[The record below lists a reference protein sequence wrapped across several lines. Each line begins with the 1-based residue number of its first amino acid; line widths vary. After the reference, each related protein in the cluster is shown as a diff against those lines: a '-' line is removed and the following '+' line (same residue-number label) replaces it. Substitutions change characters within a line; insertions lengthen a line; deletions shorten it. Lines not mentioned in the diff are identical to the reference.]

1 MVKVIDQDI
10 PAWFYRE
17 YQRSLGFAHESK
29 TGSGI
34 FSVRK
39 RPPYKLPHMRTN
51 SGNSPSGAQLKVRE
65 AFKKCVDCFNN
76 SPRKGGAIPPEIGYR
91 SKEWWYHESN
101 SETWPDYVGK
111 EKQKWNPEEEDAQ
124 QWKKSDGNYEPSNWF
139 LQTDEPDFITFYD
152 EMKSK
157 YGFPWSPTNNPDQ
170 ICIKMNKIVIN
181 EIEYN
186 LDQDTTITWTPGETA
201 KARKG
206 VCDDQSVLHYAL
218 TYKALTDLGW
228 SAEQINE
235 RLAMIPNWCGGGGH
249 VFNWWK
255 QNNGATKIVENTLD
269 PNQAPDVVGDLWYWG
284 HWKSKHLIQ
293 RVNKDGAYNP
303 RIIGNG
309 VIYPLWY
316 YNLFIHRSWQTFFDG
331 GVPEWCYDSSLN
343 IPYDLKELAW
353 VNGGT
358 SVASNRVRGLIYASK
373 GTKQIYRSFFRLD
386 ITSLW
391 DEELAFFR
399 IKYTPGGTNAVMQKW
414 LHSSSYSNEIFNG
427 LDVKTCDIYDP
438 NTITWDNQPTQLELI
453 KKIEYLESAPT
464 YRYYTEYMNL
474 TNELLQQAVNKKD
487 TYFYISITYRDDW
500 AQINDLNFYNQ
511 SAIRSHGF
519 WANKFSYFTVTAQAG
534 IK

>member
-65 AFKKCVDCFNN
+65 AFKKCIDCFNN
-76 SPRKGGAIPPEIGYR
+76 SPRKGGAIPPELGYR

-101 SETWPDYVGK
+101 SETWPDYVGQ
-111 EKQKWNPEEEDAQ
+111 EKQKWNPEEEDAE

-186 LDQDTTITWTPGETA
+186 LDQDTSITWTPGETA

-284 HWKSKHLIQ
+284 HWKSKNLIQ

-316 YNLFIHRSWQTFFDG
+316 YNLFIHRSWKIFFDG
-331 GVPEWCYDSSLN
+331 GVPEWCCKEINCDHGESTIGKQSTLFYNINWATCWANAYSNYDAAEWEPGTYHKKNFLASSAGLLTDNRYYAVIYTNRN
-343 IPYDLKELAW
+343 ILVFKPSNFLTQEEWNKITTVNFRWNPTPYYGYSTEGGEYTLLETGEKKEQIFDWISFTVPKSLGNYNDFRVTLEGNARNSDDLKPATPTLG
-353 VNGGT
+353 NPT
-358 SVASNRVRGLIYASK
+358 SVGSHTWLTEA
-373 GTKQIYRSFFRLD
+373 RLCV
-386 ITSLW
+386 
-391 DEELAFFR
+391 A
-399 IKYTPGGTNAVMQKW
+399 
-414 LHSSSYSNEIFNG
+414 
-427 LDVKTCDIYDP
+427 
-438 NTITWDNQPTQLELI
+438 
-453 KKIEYLESAPT
+453 
-464 YRYYTEYMNL
+464 
-474 TNELLQQAVNKKD
+474 
-487 TYFYISITYRDDW
+487 
-500 AQINDLNFYNQ
+500 
-511 SAIRSHGF
+511 
-519 WANKFSYFTVTAQAG
+519 
-534 IK
+534 

>member
-29 TGSGI
+29 TGSGV

-76 SPRKGGAIPPEIGYR
+76 SPRKGGAIPPELGYR
-91 SKEWWYHESN
+91 SKEWWYYESN

-152 EMKSK
+152 EMKNK
-157 YGFPWSPTNNPDQ
+157 YGFPWSAINDPDQ

-186 LDQDTTITWTPGETA
+186 LDQDTSITWTPGETA

-218 TYKALTDLGW
+218 TYKALTDIGW

-269 PNQAPDVVGDLWYWG
+269 PNQAPNVVGDLWYWG
-284 HWKSKHLIQ
+284 HWKSKSLIQ

-316 YNLFIHRSWQTFFDG
+316 YNLFIHRSWQIFFDG
-331 GVPEWCYDSSLN
+331 GVPEWCMNPISGSLIEEKWKAITWDSSQSCAAIWATGLSFWAGATPSIVTPPIGRAEFVSTIKRTDEEPPFREVFIDMRRQKWQFDLTDDN
-343 IPYDLKELAW
+343 IFDK
-353 VNGGT
+353 T
-358 SVASNRVRGLIYASK
+358 GLHIA
-373 GTKQIYRSFFRLD
+373 D
-386 ITSLW
+386 ITSAKFLIAVTVQ
-391 DEELAFFR
+391 DQ
-399 IKYTPGGTNAVMQKW
+399 PG
-414 LHSSSYSNEIFNG
+414 
-427 LDVKTCDIYDP
+427 
-438 NTITWDNQPTQLELI
+438 NTIREFVTNDSILCPTESGNLTFGNVISYLGEEEVIFEIGGDEWDTVPDQPTCPEI
-453 KKIEYLESAPT
+453 DESKSKG
-464 YRYYTEYMNL
+464 YY
-474 TNELLQQAVNKKD
+474 
-487 TYFYISITYRDDW
+487 
-500 AQINDLNFYNQ
+500 
-511 SAIRSHGF
+511 
-519 WANKFSYFTVTAQAG
+519 VTSLKLVVG
-534 IK
+534 